1 MSNEEGQGRMIVVS
15 GASGT
20 GKTTLCRELEKELG
34 LFFSVSATTRPPRP
48 GEVEGRDYR
57 FLSSEEFDKMRRNGQ
72 FLEWASVHGQRYG
85 TPREPIERNL
95 REGRDVL
102 LDLDTQGA
110 LRLKKAN
117 PEALLIFI
125 KPPSIEEL
133 RKRLKARG
141 TDSEETIRSRIER
154 AEHEIEQSAHYDH
167 VVVNRDLGE
176 AKRELRSII
185 GSALKKRIS

>member
-1 MSNEEGQGRMIVVS
+1 MIVVS

-48 GEVEGRDYR
+48 GEVEGQDYR
-57 FLSSEEFDKMRRNGQ
+57 FLSSEGFDKMRRNGQ